1 MHIPTPES
9 QEQDGSESEVS
20 LGSIVRLTWRR
31 MKSVGGG
38 RGNEGEESEG
48 ERMIHV
54 LG

>member
-38 RGNEGEESEG
+38 GREEMRERRVWERG
-48 ERMIHV
+48 
-54 LG
+54 